1 MESHIAEICS
11 QGVDFAPADVL
22 DRNDAYV
29 KIPVKGGVHVS
40 EIEVCRAMLED
51 YGGIV
56 VLSNFRIPSF
66 VGYTGA
72 VKNIGIGLVSPDAKA
87 LMHDPG
93 YERSEAFLC
102 NLADVAKGV
111 QNFMGSK
118 MISLSLLSG
127 ANIGART
134 VGGAEPQKGSL
145 RPPLGVGAGAVSDA
159 PSVREKIDSGY
170 LQLENLARIG
180 AGSRACRLV
189 EI

>member
-1 MESHIAEICS
+1 M
-11 QGVDFAPADVL
+11 
-22 DRNDAYV
+22 

-66 VGYTGA
+66 AGYTGA

-93 YERSEAFLC
+93 YERSEAFLR
-102 NLADVAKGV
+102 NLADAAKGV

-118 MISLSLLSG
+118 MISISLLSG
-127 ANIGART
+127 ANIDARA
-134 VGGAEPQKGSL
+134 VGGAEPRKAACDLLWGGGAG
-145 RPPLGVGAGAVSDA
+145 GVGRAVRA
-159 PSVREKIDSGY
+159 RED
-170 LQLENLARIG
+170 
-180 AGSRACRLV
+180 RLRV
-189 EI
+189 PAA